1 MMRRPLNSR
10 AALVAIWG
18 FWALFSGGLL
28 AAVTAQ
34 VEFERSQAIAF
45 GVEANKNRVIAFE
58 QYVVRTLDAAD
69 VATRHLALH
78 FATLPTVAPGMVP
91 AALDD
96 LVTSNPLFDAVV
108 IANARGDVI
117 ATTIPGQPARNIAP
131 QRTFRRL
138 SMEHNTRPIV
148 GRPFVSPILGKPLVS
163 VTGRI
168 ERPDGSFGGTAT
180 VQIGVGRFI
189 GFMDGATARPGDIS
203 SVIRLDGITI
213 ARRTGDRFSYGEDLS
228 GRLVMR
234 RQMRNPNGTYLGPS
248 SIDGKVRYFSHRRL
262 ADYPIFVTSG
272 VSRDELLAAPRKR
285 ARWYF
290 AGAGLLITTG
300 AGLAAALSAHLRRR
314 DREAAKLARVNARL
328 RNAQRI
334 GRIGDWEYDPA
345 TGRMLWSEQLCRDYR
360 RDPLQNQLS
369 IDEVVGH
376 FAEADRARFV
386 EAVLEVH
393 SSGKACELE
402 LTAVADAGSR
412 SIRRFSI
419 EPFDDTS
426 GRRLV
431 VGTDQDVSSAREF
444 EELRQRVS
452 HNDRIEAVNA
462 MAATIAHELAQ
473 PLAAASNYI
482 AGIEL
487 IAERGAAERMA
498 DLREAAGRAQKS
510 LKFAADILRR
520 AKGLIG
526 RRDVQ
531 AGSIELD
538 AVLDDVI
545 GFASM
550 LDRRLTVT
558 RSIAPDCRSVHFDA
572 VQLQQ
577 VLLNI
582 IRNAIEALRD
592 SERPVIDITAT
603 RPGEEDV
610 LLDVSDNGPGL
621 PEGIDIF
628 SPFTSKSEAGLGLG
642 MTISSTIVHAHG
654 GDIWAASSRLGG
666 ATINIRLRS
675 PRLDLA
681 AE

>member
-1 MMRRPLNSR
+1 MMRRPLHSR
-10 AALVAIWG
+10 TAQVAIWG
-18 FWALFSGGLL
+18 FWALFSAGMV
-28 AAVTAQ
+28 AAVAAQ
-34 VEFERSQAIAF
+34 VKFERSQAIDF

-58 QYVVRTLDAAD
+58 QYVARTLDAAD

-78 FATLPTVAPGMVP
+78 FATLPTVTAGTVP
-91 AALDD
+91 TALDD
-96 LVTSNPLFDAVV
+96 LVASNPLFDAVV
-108 IANARGDVI
+108 IANAQGDVI
-117 ATTIPGQPARNIAP
+117 ATTIPGQPARNIAA

-138 SMEHNTRPIV
+138 SVERNTRPIV
-148 GRPFVSPILGKPLVS
+148 GRPFVSPLLGKPLVS
-163 VTGRI
+163 VTSRI

-180 VQIGVGRFI
+180 VQIGVGRFM
-189 GFMDGATARPGDIS
+189 GFTDGATARAGDVS

-213 ARRTGDRFSYGEDLS
+213 ARRTGDRFSYGEDLG

-234 RQMRNPNGTYLGPS
+234 RQMRSPNGTYLGPS
-248 SIDGKVRYFSHRRL
+248 SLDGTVRYFSQRRL

-285 ARWYF
+285 AQWYF
-290 AGAGLLITTG
+290 AGAGLLVTTG
-300 AGLAAALSAHLRRR
+300 AGLAAALSAYLRRR
-314 DREAAKLARVNARL
+314 DREAAKLARINARL

-345 TGRMLWSEQLCRDYR
+345 TGCMLWSEQLCRDYR
-360 RDPLQNQLS
+360 RDPRQNRLS
-369 IDEVVGH
+369 IDEAAGY
-376 FAEADRARFV
+376 FAETDRARFR

-393 SSGKACELE
+393 GSGKACDLE
-402 LTAVADAGSR
+402 LTAVADAGLR

-419 EPFDDTS
+419 EAFDDAS

-431 VGTDQDVSSAREF
+431 VGTDQDVTSAREF

-473 PLAAASNYI
+473 PLAAAANYV

-487 IAERGAAERMA
+487 IAERGAAGQMA
-498 DLREAAGRAQKS
+498 KLGEAAGQAQKS

-520 AKGLIG
+520 AKGLIV
-526 RRDVQ
+526 RRDEQ
-531 AGSIELD
+531 ADWIELD
-538 AVLDDVI
+538 TVLDDVI

-550 LDRRLTVT
+550 LDRRVIVT
-558 RSIAPDCRSVHFDA
+558 RRIAPDCRLVHFDA

-592 SERPVIDITAT
+592 SERPVIDISAT
-603 RPGEEDV
+603 RSGAEDV
-610 LLDVSDNGPGL
+610 LIEVSDNGPGL

-628 SPFTSKSEAGLGLG
+628 SPFASTSEAGLGLG

-654 GDIWAASSRLGG
+654 GDIWAAPSRLGG

-675 PRLDLA
+675 RRLDIA